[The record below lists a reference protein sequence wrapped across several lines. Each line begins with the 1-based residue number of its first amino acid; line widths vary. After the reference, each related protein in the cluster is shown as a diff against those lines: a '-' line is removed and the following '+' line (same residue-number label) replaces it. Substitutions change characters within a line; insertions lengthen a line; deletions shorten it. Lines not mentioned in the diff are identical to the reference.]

1 MGSTLTVDN
10 IKDSGDNTLVS
21 STGSGHT
28 IASGVT
34 VPAAGITGTLGS
46 GVLASAT
53 FPAGMMLDIQQVTY
67 TSSYANG
74 TSNVWQD
81 WPGDIGSGVLNI
93 TPKSTSS
100 KFYVTWSLFV
110 SRLAGTYSCHARLSR
125 KIGSGSWDDLIAVGD
140 TDGNRTRGT
149 FAVRTIF
156 LTTNGE
162 AYEPPRSGSFLDS
175 LTLSNTTDPV
185 YYRFIYNNAP
195 TISNSTET
203 FFNRN
208 SSDWNDT
215 GSGSRMISTLTMQEI
230 AG

>member
-1 MGSTLTVDN
+1 MADLLIKPLTGAGNTVTIQDQAGGA
-10 IKDSGDNTLVS
+10 ILTSGN
-21 STGSGHT
+21 SG
-28 IASGVT
+28 A
-34 VPAAGITGTLGS
+34 TLGS
-46 GVLASAT
+46 GVTIDSGVT
-53 FPAGMMLDIQQVTY
+53 FPAGMMLNIQQVTY
-67 TSSYANG
+67 TSSYVNG

-125 KIGSGSWDDLIAVGD
+125 KIGSGSWNDLIAVGD
-140 TDGNRTRGT
+140 TDGIRTRGT

-156 LTTNGE
+156 LTANGE
-162 AYEPPRSGSFLDS
+162 PYEPPRTGSFLDS
-175 LTLSNTTDPV
+175 PTLSNTTDPV

-195 TISNSTET
+195 TVSNSTET

-215 GSGSRMISTLTMQEI
+215 GSGSRMISTLTMMEI